1 MKEYKFHLHLCII
14 VQTGEYETT
23 TYDLLAALA
32 EDENLADLRNHLGEL
47 KEKELGKK
55 VKSLVITSMTEI
67 SEELYNAL
75 TSPKDKENK
84 Q

>member
-1 MKEYKFHLHLCII
+1 MKEYKFHLHLCIM
-14 VQTGEYETT
+14 VQTGEYNTNT
-23 TYDLLAALA
+23 SDLLVALT
-32 EDENLADLRNHLGEL
+32 EDENLADLRNHLVEL
-47 KEKELGKK
+47 KEKELGNK
-55 VKSLVITSMTEI
+55 VKSLVIASMTEI

>member
-1 MKEYKFHLHLCII
+1 MKKSKFYLHLCITM
-14 VQTGEYETT
+14 QTGEYETAT
-23 TYDLLAALA
+23 SDALIA
-32 EDENLADLRNHLGEL
+32 LTEDENLSDLKNYLVEFE
-47 KEKELGKK
+47 EKELGKK
-55 VKSLVITSMTEI
+55 VKSLVIISMTEI

>member
-1 MKEYKFHLHLCII
+1 MKKRKFYLHLCIT

-23 TYDLLAALA
+23 TSDLLIALT
-32 EDENLADLRNHLGEL
+32 EDENLITLRNFLVEL

-67 SEELYNAL
+67 SEELYNTL
-75 TSPKDKENK
+75 TSTKNNEDK
-84 Q
+84 

>member
-1 MKEYKFHLHLCII
+1 MKEYKFYLHLCI
-14 VQTGEYETT
+14 VVHTGEYETT
-23 TYDLLAALA
+23 ISDLLITLT
-32 EDENLADLRNHLGEL
+32 ENENLTGLRNHLVEL

-55 VKSLVITSMTEI
+55 VESLVIASMTEI

>member
-23 TYDLLAALA
+23 TSDLLVALT
-32 EDENLADLRNHLGEL
+32 EDDLANLRSHLVEM

-55 VKSLVITSMTEI
+55 VKSLVIASMTEI

>member
-1 MKEYKFHLHLCII
+1 

-23 TYDLLAALA
+23 TSDLLVALT
-32 EDENLADLRNHLGEL
+32 EDENLASLRSHLVEM

-67 SEELYNAL
+67 SEELYNTL
-75 TSPKDKENK
+75 TSTEDNEGK
-84 Q
+84 

>member
-1 MKEYKFHLHLCII
+1 MKEYKFYLHLCII

-23 TYDLLAALA
+23 TSDLLIALT
-32 EDENLADLRNHLGEL
+32 EDENLADLRNHLVERR
-47 KEKELGKK
+47 EKELGKK
-55 VKSLVITSMTEI
+55 VKGLVIASMTEI